1 MVASEYMNKP
11 VIVGTDVLNWV
22 GVRTR
27 DSQLLTREFI
37 SSDGVMAVQ
46 SDLSL
51 PINTPLVDDQLQQ
64 LLTFIN
70 EFSQY
75 LRPS

>member
-1 MVASEYMNKP
+1 MVASEYMNEP